1 MRRVACLLVG
11 SLAVVASAY
20 AAPANVPT
28 FSKDVAPIMFNNC
41 ATCHRAGEVAPMTLT
56 SYEDVRPWAKVIKNK
71 VVAREMPPWGA
82 DPAHS
87 LKMRNDRS
95 LTQAQID
102 TIVAWVDGGAPKG
115 SDADL
120 PTLPKFAEG
129 WTYGREPDAI
139 LEMPVDFTI
148 PAEGELGVQMFYS
161 KVPWSEDRFAETLEI
176 RPGNRAVVH
185 HAGVFVVDIPE
196 GAKIVN
202 GRLVMPDGK
211 ASTDRG
217 AGAAGRADETALPG
231 ANKLLSWV
239 PGRGVDSHR
248 ADIGKRIPAGKYINW
263 QIHYNPIG
271 KETTDRTRLGIWFNK
286 AQVTHELLIRQAGD
300 ALATTKGGLSLYRAE
315 GKEVEYTADE
325 GSTRRRSKTPNI
337 PPYAEDWSLTG
348 ITPVTEDI
356 TLYAM
361 SPHMHLRGKSLRWV
375 VVYPDG
381 REQTILDVPKFDF
394 NWQIEYELETP
405 LKIPAG
411 SKILG
416 IGKYDNSPKNRWN
429 PAPNLEVYWSEQ
441 SWDEMYQPFTLYSV
455 DSQVLSD
462 MTVSKTGQQKQ

>member
-56 SYEDVRPWAKVIKNK
+56 SYEDARPWAKVIKNK

-115 SDADL
+115 NDAEL
-120 PTLPKFAEG
+120 PPLPKFAEG

-161 KVPWSEDRFAETLEI
+161 KVPWAEDRFAETLEI

-202 GRLVMPDGK
+202 GRLVMADGK

-217 AGAAGRADETALPG
+217 AGAAGRADDTALPG

-248 ADIGKRIPAGKYINW
+248 TDIGKRIPAGKYINW

-271 KETTDRTRLGIWFNK
+271 KETVDRTRLGIWFNK